1 MCNKGWLKRASYIC
15 TRGRDSISVVV
26 IRREQFPSGEVVTE
40 CSITVWRPYWK
51 VHFLVCVVVLKLF
64 FLVLLCTML
73 LYVWKKDLSG
83 LKNKR
88 TIDKNNRLNRSYNIF
103 KKFLSTICF
112 HDWTI
117 CYFEYFPIIF
127 PVQIESQ
134 MIYWSLE
141 TDQGLREKLDW
152 WHKDLYKKQTNKQK
166 NPTLFNKQAMN
177 LMLKPV

>member
-1 MCNKGWLKRASYIC
+1 
-15 TRGRDSISVVV
+15 
-26 IRREQFPSGEVVTE
+26 
-40 CSITVWRPYWK
+40 
-51 VHFLVCVVVLKLF
+51 
-64 FLVLLCTML
+64 ML

-88 TIDKNNRLNRSYNIF
+88 TIDKNNRLNQSSNTF

-117 CYFEYFPIIF
+117 CYSEYFPIIF